1 MDENLNENV
10 NQEQQGFGAEEL
22 KNETQETIN
31 QVKENLK
38 NVDVKEEAKAAKG
51 FIGELIKNPL
61 NKIDEIAKDSTNK
74 YFKTALVLVIAWA
87 IIEFVSDIK
96 YLIGGYGDLID
107 RILDFV
113 KIGIAPIVSVLGMSF
128 VLLWLNKKEKKSL
141 TTYITTIATVKL
153 PLIAADLVGL
163 LTIISSSISQVTGKI
178 YTFARLISTV
188 LLFFAVKSLSN
199 EQDDKKAFQKFVIVS
214 GVWTV
219 LYFVIS
225 FLGISMY

>member
-10 NQEQQGFGAEEL
+10 NQEEQGLNVEEL

-61 NKIDEIAKDSTNK
+61 DKVNEIANDSANK
-74 YFKTALVLVIAWA
+74 FFKTALVLLIAWVV
-87 IIEFVSDIK
+87 IE
-96 YLIGGYGDLID
+96 LIGGLDSLFDDYPELFE

-113 KIGIAPIVSVLGMSF
+113 KVGLAPIVSVLGMSF

-141 TTYITTIATVKL
+141 ITYITTITTVKL
-153 PLIAADLVGL
+153 PLIVADLAGL
-163 LTIISSSISQVTGKI
+163 FTLIDYSISKITGKV

-188 LLFFAVKSLSN
+188 LLFFAIKFLSN
-199 EQDDKKAFQKFVIVS
+199 EQDDKKAFHKFVIVEA
-214 GVWTV
+214 VWTV
-219 LYFVIS
+219 LAFIIS